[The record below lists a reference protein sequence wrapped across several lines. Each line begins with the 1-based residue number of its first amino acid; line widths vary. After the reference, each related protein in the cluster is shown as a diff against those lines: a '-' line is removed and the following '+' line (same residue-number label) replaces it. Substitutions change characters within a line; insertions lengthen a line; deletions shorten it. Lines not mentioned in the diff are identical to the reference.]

1 MTAQPEAKKFVPY
14 TTTVALNTAAFKFF
28 HATPEA
34 REWYDPLKPYA
45 RLEYDWVLENVALA
59 GRNFLDAGAH
69 HGQYAVA
76 VGAAFRDC
84 RVVSVDPLLENLH
97 ITEVNMRLNGLQ
109 PELVQCVASNHTGE
123 VRFTNPDDL
132 PGSNG
137 RIVEGGG
144 VAVPSRR
151 LADIMPGAH
160 VVKLDVEGEE
170 FEIIPAQLDEMA
182 QVDTWIV
189 EVHPFSHQARDK
201 HPDALIGEFTRRGFQ
216 VLWVNRDKNI
226 VEPYQPGTHWAI
238 HSTIFAVRP

>member
-1 MTAQPEAKKFVPY
+1 MKFVPY
-14 TTTVALNTAAFKFF
+14 IKKVTLNTAEFRFF

-69 HGQYAVA
+69 HGQYAV
-76 VGAAFRDC
+76 VIGAAFPDC
-84 RVVSVDPLLENLH
+84 RIVSVDPLQENID
-97 ITEVNMRLNGLQ
+97 ITEVNLRLNGLNA
-109 PELVQCVASNHTGE
+109 ELVRCVVSDHDGE
-123 VRFTNPDDL
+123 VRFSDPAGL

-144 VAVPSRR
+144 MVVESRR
-151 LADIMPGAH
+151 LCSVMPDAN

-170 FEIIPAQLDEMA
+170 FKIIADQVDTMQA
-182 QVDTWIV
+182 VDTWIV
-189 EVHPFSHQARDK
+189 EVHPFAQQFGGA
-201 HPDALIGEFTRRGFQ
+201 HPDVLIKEFRQRDFK

-226 VEPYQPGTHWAI
+226 VEPYVPGTTWAI
-238 HSTIFAVRP
+238 HSTIFALK